1 MRFLLTVILVA
12 TSVSY
17 AQAQDPGQMA
27 AQQAMQ
33 AAQQS
38 MQMSQV
44 ATQQTMQMTQQAA
57 QTAAQQA
64 QMAQTD
70 TPTPPCCIATKPKF
84 SVKPGSYDSPVT
96 VKLTDKTRGAIIY
109 YTTDGWTPTAASNR
123 YLGPITINTTTT
135 LQAIAIAP
143 YSAVYGRSLVVSG
156 QYTINASASAAAASA
171 TGATSSAP
179 SNPPATSEVVP
190 EILPDGKIILPQG
203 TPVPLVFGADV
214 NSKTA
219 EVGDLIPLTL
229 SDDLKV
235 GGFTVARKGS
245 AAVGLVIQ
253 VDHNGI
259 GGAPGDITFQVN
271 SLTVNGSV
279 IQLWGLATKEGQAK
293 PPGAAIFIPYAGA
306 FTVLKHGT
314 NAEIKVGTPFTAYV
328 NVGTALAQAN

>member
-12 TSVSY
+12 ANVSY

-44 ATQQTMQMTQQAA
+44 ATQQAMQMTQQAA

-143 YSAVYGRSLVVSG
+143 YSAVYGRSLVVSA
-156 QYTINASASAAAASA
+156 QYTINAPAAVSA
-171 TGATSSAP
+171 TGAASSAP
-179 SNPPATSEVVP
+179 SNPPATSEAVP

-229 SDDLKV
+229 SDVLKV

-279 IQLWGLATKEGQAK
+279 IQLWGFATKEGQAK
-293 PPGAAIFIPYAGA
+293 PPGAALFIPYAGA

-314 NAEIKVGTPFTAYV
+314 NAEIKAGTPFTAPA
-328 NVGTALAQAN
+328 NADTALAQAK

>member
-12 TSVSY
+12 ASATY

-27 AQQAMQ
+27 AQQA
-33 AAQQS
+33 
-38 MQMSQV
+38 
-44 ATQQTMQMTQQAA
+44 TQQANQDALQAMQMTQQAA
-57 QTAAQQA
+57 RTAAQQA

-70 TPTPPCCIATKPKF
+70 TPTPPCCITTKPKF
-84 SVKPGSYDSPVT
+84 SVKPGNYDSTVT

-156 QYTINASASAAAASA
+156 QYTINAPATEASA
-171 TGATSSAP
+171 TAATSSAP
-179 SNPPATSEVVP
+179 PNPPATPEAVP
-190 EILPDGKIILPQG
+190 KILPDGRIILPQG

-229 SDDLKV
+229 SEDLKLGNV
-235 GGFTVARKGS
+235 TVARKRS
-245 AAVGLVIQ
+245 AAVGLIIQ

-279 IQLWGLATKEGQAK
+279 IQLRGFATKEGEAK
-293 PPGAAIFIPYAGA
+293 PPGAARLIPYAGA

-314 NAEIKVGTPFTAYV
+314 NAEITAGTPFTAYV
-328 NVGTALAQAN
+328 NEDTPLPPAN